1 MKVKSIIIS
10 LNVIFLLIILSSCR
24 ETSFLVDV
32 TKATVETHQKSNQA
46 EAVAIEYIN
55 EKYGDIFKSGGA
67 YYKGNGTW
75 GSDFYIDDK
84 TKFCTVR
91 LFLNKD
97 GKFEVIKPGG
107 IFKPDNCGE
116 LILRPKIT
124 KYIQDN
130 TVNKFYDKSDVSMG
144 VSLSC
149 VDKEKNCGKGEDIYN
164 SNGYWKLSAKEWLD
178 KFYPYLK
185 VDTIGVSIFN
195 QKESA
200 ENIAKAVEMIKNLNN
215 FLYKLI
221 GTHQIE
227 SMRIYIYQFSQEE
240 FKKKYNNKFK
250 YTIPKNSSGHKG
262 VDGLLYKYNMWFE
275 YVLQKCKVKGNYFC
289 FNNDSNLSRLKNVA
303 DIEKYISLVIEDKK
317 VRKKIEDTKYY
328 QPVKQLLENK

>member
-10 LNVIFLLIILSSCR
+10 LNIIFLLIILSSCR
-24 ETSFLVDV
+24 EASFLADV
-32 TKATVETHQKSNQA
+32 AKSTVETHQKSNQA
-46 EAVAIEYIN
+46 EAVAIEYIH
-55 EKYGDIFKSGGA
+55 EKYGDIFNSGGA

-149 VDKEKNCGKGEDIYN
+149 ADKEKNCGLPKGEDIYN

-195 QKESA
+195 QKKTARDIVKFLDFIMNLNKYLCNLTSTHKINGIRVSMYSVSKETLKKQFNDSSVTIVRYSKDNPKGILYNNIVTFSNGGA
-200 ENIAKAVEMIKNLNN
+200 AIEYISITKSNRKETENIKE
-215 FLYKLI
+215 
-221 GTHQIE
+221 
-227 SMRIYIYQFSQEE
+227 
-240 FKKKYNNKFK
+240 
-250 YTIPKNSSGHKG
+250 
-262 VDGLLYKYNMWFE
+262 
-275 YVLQKCKVKGNYFC
+275 
-289 FNNDSNLSRLKNVA
+289 
-303 DIEKYISLVIEDKK
+303 
-317 VRKKIEDTKYY
+317 TKYY
-328 QPVKQLLENK
+328 QPVKQLLESK